1 MLANRPTSGPSG
13 TATRVV
19 IIDDG
24 RLNRECLAAQFRAND
39 MCVDVAWDLPSLFG
53 QIDAGRPDVILFP
66 TAVQLPDGSI
76 DNGSRIEPP
85 VVYVDVTTERGL
97 TAAQAR
103 ALGAALVDAAALLDR
118 WEQFTPGD

>member
-1 MLANRPTSGPSG
+1 MTTCTNPTNVPLPTAASGADDWQHGDSQPHRVIFG
-13 TATRVV
+13 TSPH
-19 IIDDG
+19 ID
-24 RLNRECLAAQFRAND
+24 
-39 MCVDVAWDLPSLFG
+39 
-53 QIDAGRPDVILFP
+53 GRPDVILFP

-85 VVYVDVTTERGL
+85 VVYIDVTTERGL

-103 ALGAALVDAAALLDR
+103 ALGAALGDAAALLDR